1 MNQEEVKSKTLKEI
15 IDSGFDWQS
24 GVCTIL
30 VDLCKRVVELENK
43 LANKNES

>member
-1 MNQEEVKSKTLKEI
+1 MQEEKSKTLKEI

-30 VDLCKRVVELENK
+30 VDLCKRVQELEKK
-43 LANKNES
+43 LN